1 MTNCILMS
9 ISSFLILVCQF
20 LEKIMSEENNNQSLP
35 ADKSEKSPVII
46 IEGKSSGSSHKIC
59 KSIGKVLLTIGSII
73 TFARNL
79 VFNLIFL
86 LLILAIFSGI
96 YFANNAKGIV
106 ENTAVNADGS
116 VKTVSP
122 ILYFDLSGTI
132 HEMPQP
138 DNEYTKFTKQF
149 SDVLNTP
156 EYNDVVSI
164 EEALNTASDDKRI
177 KSVYFNFS
185 KTDRMPMP
193 VASRVKKAILDYKKK
208 NPGVMVNAYSD
219 AYNTSSYLIATACD
233 KIILDPL
240 GGFTFRGFSA
250 SSLYF
255 KDLLNRFNLSPLV
268 FRAGEFKSAVE
279 PFTSNRMSEPV
290 KEEYRKAFN
299 ILWLTYLK
307 SLNSRPNTGS
317 SIGNLYAVP
326 DNYIKTLVNYQ
337 GSEAELLNKLNL
349 VDELMSQED
358 FNASLIKLYGQGKS
372 IFEPKLTGYQDYLTL
387 ASLSNH
393 ESPKKSDK
401 KLSSVAVIYGIG
413 DIVDKTES
421 PATFSPDNIKEVLDD
436 IRKDKSVNNVLLY
449 INSGGGSVTASE
461 KIRNMLL
468 NFKKETGKTLT
479 VSMNGL
485 AASGAYW
492 ISTAADYVYASPET
506 ITGSIGVFSLGISAD
521 KLLNEYG
528 VYEDGVETS
537 ELARTSIARE
547 MPQSQKIEIQ
557 LSVESIYKRFIT
569 IVRNAHPE
577 LQKVDYREFAEGRIF
592 TVYDAKK
599 LHLINDIDTFDNLI
613 ANAKKQIEK
622 DKNTICKVKH
632 FVPDGIDSQFILKRL
647 LSTHIQWLVSDN
659 TLKMLLSWFDT
670 ASVKGSNTQK
680 TKIMATSAFT
690 SIDL

>member
-1 MTNCILMS
+1 
-9 ISSFLILVCQF
+9 
-20 LEKIMSEENNNQSLP
+20 MSEENNNQSFP
-35 ADKSEKSPVII
+35 ADNSEKSPVII
-46 IEGKSSGSSHKIC
+46 IEGKTSGSSHKIC
-59 KSIGKVLLTIGSII
+59 KSIGKVLLTIGSVI

-96 YFANNAKGIV
+96 YFANNAKDMV

-116 VKTVSP
+116 AKTVSP

-149 SDVLNTP
+149 ADVLNTP

-164 EEALNTASDDKRI
+164 EDALNTASDDKRI

-208 NPGVMVNAYSD
+208 NPGVMVSAYSD
-219 AYNTSSYLIATACD
+219 SYNASSYLIAGACD
-233 KIILDPL
+233 KIILDPF

-317 SIGNLYAVP
+317 VVGNLYAVP

-337 GSEAELLNKLNL
+337 GSEAELLKKLNL

-387 ASLSNH
+387 ASLAKNKTS
-393 ESPKKSDK
+393 KKNDK
-401 KLSSVAVIYGIG
+401 KVSSVAVIYGIG
-413 DIVDKTES
+413 DIVDKTET
-421 PATFSPDNIKEVLDD
+421 PTTFSPDNIKEVLND
-436 IRKDKSVNNVLLY
+436 IRKDKSVNSVLLY

-461 KIRNMLL
+461 KIRNMLV

-547 MPQSQKIEIQ
+547 MPQSQKIEYQ

-569 IVRNAHPE
+569 LVRNAHPE

-592 TVYDAKK
+592 TVYDAKN

-622 DKNTICKVKH
+622 DGDTLCKVKH
-632 FVPDGIDSQFILKRL
+632 FVPDGIDSQFILKRM
-647 LSTHIQWLVSDN
+647 LSTHIQGFVSDK

-670 ASVKGSNTQK
+670 ASVKDNGTHAP
-680 TKIMATSAFT
+680 KIMATSAFT

>member
-1 MTNCILMS
+1 MS
-9 ISSFLILVCQF
+9 DQ
-20 LEKIMSEENNNQSLP
+20 NNNQTLP
-35 ADKSEKSPVII
+35 TDNSEKSPVII
-46 IEGKSSGSSHKIC
+46 IEGKTSGSSHKIC

-96 YFANNAKGIV
+96 YFANNAKDMV
-106 ENTAVNADGS
+106 ENTAVNADGT

-122 ILYFDLSGTI
+122 ILYFDLEGTI

-156 EYNDVVSI
+156 VYNDVVSI
-164 EEALNTASDDKRI
+164 EQALDLASDDKRI
-177 KSVYFNFS
+177 KSLYFNFS
-185 KTDRMPMP
+185 KTDKMPLP
-193 VASRVKKAILDYKKK
+193 VASRVKKAIINFKKK
-208 NPGVMVNAYSD
+208 NPGVMVNAYSESYS
-219 AYNTSSYLIATACD
+219 ASSYLIAGVCD
-233 KIILDPL
+233 KIMLDPL
-240 GGFTFRGFSA
+240 GGFSFRGFSA

-279 PFTSNRMSEPV
+279 PLTSNRMSEHV
-290 KEEYRKAFN
+290 KDEYKKVFN
-299 ILWLTYLK
+299 TLWINYLK
-307 SLNSRPNTGS
+307 ELNSRPNTGAV
-317 SIGNLYAVP
+317 IGNLYAVP
-326 DNYIKTLVNYQ
+326 DNYIKALVNYQ
-337 GSEAELLNKLNL
+337 GSEAELLKKLNL
-349 VDELMSQED
+349 VDELVSQED

-372 IFEPKLTGYQDYLTL
+372 VFEPKLTSYSDYLTL
-387 ASLSNH
+387 ASL
-393 ESPKKSDK
+393 DK
-401 KLSSVAVIYGIG
+401 NKHSKNANQKVSSIAVIYGIG

-421 PATFSPDNIKEVLDD
+421 PTTFSPDNIKEVLED

-449 INSGGGSVTASE
+449 LNSGGGSVTASE
-461 KIRNMLL
+461 KIRNMLV
-468 NFKKETGKTLT
+468 NFKKETGKNIT

-528 VYEDGVETS
+528 IYEDGVETS

-547 MPQSQKIEIQ
+547 MPQSQKIEYQ

-569 IVRNAHPE
+569 LVRNAHPE
-577 LQKVDYREFAEGRIF
+577 LSKVDYRDFAEGRIF
-592 TVYDAKK
+592 TVTEAKD

-613 ANAKKQIEK
+613 ENAKKQIEK
-622 DKNTICKVKH
+622 DKNTLCKVKH
-632 FVPDGIDSQFILKRL
+632 FVPDGIDSQFILKRM
-647 LSTHIQWLVSDN
+647 LSTHIQGLVSDK
-659 TLKMLLSWFDT
+659 TLNMLLSLFESSSIKENANQT
-670 ASVKGSNTQK
+670 P
-680 TKIMATSAFT
+680 KIMATSAF
-690 SIDL
+690 SKIDL